1 MSLSWESFHVI
12 PRQSVAHSQLDAR
25 HFFMLPT
32 PDGNNYAPFTMR
44 LAKRLAAGAIA
55 LGLTGAVIGI
65 PATLSGAS
73 VLSSTHATATVSP
86 GPNSATASP
95 TTQISFLGVPS
106 ASLKVTSVVGSSSGK
121 HSGKLK
127 AYSQGDGDSFIPSKP
142 FTQGEKVT
150 VKTNST
156 IDGGSSKE
164 FAFTVAKNPVTAIP
178 NLTPGSP
185 VAETATDEWHF
196 TSAPSLRPT
205 KLAVKAPASG
215 TAVGNGDVFVA
226 PKDGPGQRGV
236 EILDQN
242 ANVLWW
248 YPLGAYSGA
257 NFRVQ
262 TYKDKPVLTWW
273 QGLSSVGTG
282 QGVDEIFNTSY
293 KKVATVKA
301 GNGYLAD
308 LHEFKLTSQG
318 TALISIYNPIQWD
331 LSSVG
336 GKTDSTALDSIMQEV
351 DVKTGLVE
359 YEWHALDHVALN
371 ESYVSYYVAPSTSSG
386 GTTSTT
392 GSSAAPAPYDYFH
405 INSIQ
410 QQPNGNLFVSARNTH
425 AGYLINHVNGNI
437 EWRLNGKKTS
447 FKMGANTP
455 FAWQHD
461 MQIQPGATSKAATV
475 TLYDDESAPTIGPQ
489 SRGEV
494 LALNFGTKT
503 ATLTQQYVYTA
514 PGILVNSQGN
524 TQILSNSDVMIGWGN
539 TNELTE
545 FTKAG
550 TIDLDMTYPTAFDSY
565 RAFRDPWTG
574 TPKTKPA
581 VSALDG
587 GDGSVTVAA
596 SWNGATNVA
605 KWNVRAGSSKSSLTT
620 VDSPVSTGFETT
632 SVIHTADSYIQ
643 VEAVDAS
650 GKVIGTSG
658 VVKAGAITTVPKTSP
673 TTS

>member
-1 MSLSWESFHVI
+1 MLATPHWINGAPS
-12 PRQSVAHSQLDAR
+12 AR
-25 HFFMLPT
+25 
-32 PDGNNYAPFTMR
+32 R
-44 LAKRLAAGAIA
+44 LAKGFAAGAIA

-65 PATLSGAS
+65 PTALSGAS

-127 AYSQGDGDSFIPSKP
+127 AYSQGDGDSFIPNKS

-150 VKTNST
+150 VTTNTT

-164 FAFTVAKNPVTAIP
+164 FTFTVAKNPVTPVA
-178 NLTPGSP
+178 NLTPGAS
-185 VAETATDEWHF
+185 VAETAADEWHF

-205 KLAVKAPASG
+205 KLSVKAPATG

-242 ANVLWW
+242 ANVVWW

-262 TYKDKPVLTWW
+262 TYQDKPVLTWW

-282 QGVDEIFNTSY
+282 QGVDEIFNSSY

-301 GNGYLAD
+301 GNGYFAD
-308 LHEFKLTSQG
+308 LHEFKLTSQN
-318 TALISIYNPIQWD
+318 TALITIYNPIQWN
-331 LSSVG
+331 LTSVG
-336 GKTDSTALDSIMQEV
+336 GKTDSTVLDSIMQEV

-392 GSSAAPAPYDYFH
+392 GSSSAPAPYDYFH

-410 QQPNGNLFVSARNTH
+410 QQPNGDLLVSARNTR
-425 AGYLINHVNGNI
+425 AGYLVNHVNGNI

-447 FKMGANTP
+447 FTMGANTA

-461 MQIQPGATSKAATV
+461 IQIQPGATSSSATV

-494 LALNFGTKT
+494 LTLNFGAKT
-503 ATLTQQYVYTA
+503 ATLAQQYVYTA

-524 TQILSNSDVMIGWGN
+524 TQTLSNGDVMVGWGN

-545 FTKAG
+545 FNKAG
-550 TIDLDMTYPTAFDSY
+550 AIDLDMTYPTAFDSY
-565 RAFRDPWTG
+565 RAFRDQWSG
-574 TPKTKPA
+574 TPKTKPS

-587 GDGSVTVAA
+587 SDGSVTVAA
-596 SWNGATNVA
+596 SWNGATTVA
-605 KWNVRAGSSKSSLTT
+605 KWNVQAGSSKSSLSTVATT
-620 VDSPVSTGFETT
+620 ASTGFETT
-632 SVIHTADSYIQ
+632 SVIHTNDSYIQ
-643 VEAVDAS
+643 VQAVDAS

-658 VVKAGAITTVPKTSP
+658 VVKAVALTTIPKTTS
-673 TTS
+673 TTN